1 MVDANLGSHVAR
13 VSLADVLPSLL
24 LPAAILALFIFFGVL
39 EPNVFTWGNVSNLA
53 IQASYLTIFAL
64 AQTFVVIVRGFDLS
78 LGTTVSLISVAASM
92 AMVWATNATG
102 SDAAGLLL
110 CIVAGLSIGLLVGAV
125 NGFFV
130 ATWQLNPFIVTL
142 ATLNICMGFATTISG
157 GFQIFNVPR
166 ILNDIFY
173 RGSFLGIPAPVLAC
187 MILLAVSH
195 LILTRMRVGR
205 ALFLIGSNPRAA
217 LVAGIPVKRYTVVAY
232 VLCSG
237 IIACGAL
244 MLTARTGSGEPN
256 LGGNLMLESIAAAI
270 MGGASLRGGKGSV
283 ASPIL
288 GALVITVL
296 SNGMNLIRIDGYIQQ
311 IILGLVI
318 TLTVALQA
326 RSETRRSAK

>member
-1 MVDANLGSHVAR
+1 VVDANVATDAPR
-13 VSLADVLPSLL
+13 KSLVGFVPNLFQ
-24 LPAAILALFIFFGVL
+24 PAAIVMLFLFFGTI

-92 AMVWATNATG
+92 VMVWAATATG
-102 SDAAGLLL
+102 SDVAGLVLF
-110 CIVAGLSIGLLVGAV
+110 IVAGLSIGLLVGMT

-157 GFQIFNVPR
+157 GFQIFNLPR
-166 ILNDIFY
+166 ILNDVFY
-173 RGSFLGIPAPVLAC
+173 RGSIFGLPAPVIAC
-187 MILLAVSH
+187 GVLLLVSH
-195 LILTRMRVGR
+195 FVLTRLRVGR

-217 LVAGIPVKRYTVVAY
+217 LIAGIAVKKYTIIAY

-244 MLTARTGSGEPN
+244 LLTARTGSGEPN
-256 LGGNLMLESIAAAI
+256 LGGNLMLESIAAAV
-270 MGGASLRGGKGSV
+270 MGGASLRGGKGNI

-296 SNGMNLIRIDGYIQQ
+296 SNGMNLIRVDGYIQQ

-326 RSETRRSAK
+326 RAETSRSAR